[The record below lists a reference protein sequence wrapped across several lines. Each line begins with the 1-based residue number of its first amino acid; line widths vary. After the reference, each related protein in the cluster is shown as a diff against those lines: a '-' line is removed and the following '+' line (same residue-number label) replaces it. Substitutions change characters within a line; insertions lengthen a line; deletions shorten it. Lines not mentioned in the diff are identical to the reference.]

1 MENRTGRAKL
11 HPARSPAV
19 PWAVMRA
26 NRKSTARHLAG
37 LALRGFA
44 IGTADLVPGVSG
56 GTVALVTGI
65 YGRLVRAIG
74 RGALGLGRLLRGDFR
89 GSARSL
95 RGVEWPFVISIV
107 AGAGLAVAV
116 LAGVVENLLREQP
129 VRTAAVFFGL
139 IGGAIVV
146 AWWLLREPAVAHAI
160 AAGAVG
166 AVSFVLF
173 GFRGAAVHDPDWY
186 VFVGA
191 GALAIC
197 AFILPGVSGSFLLL
211 AIGMYQHVLGA
222 ISDLVPGSLLPFALG
237 AATGLGLFARLLE
250 WLLDRY
256 HDLVVAA
263 MIGLMIGSFRI
274 LWPWPAG
281 LGDESG
287 VGATTLGRP
296 GPDVLV
302 PVALAIASA
311 ILVVGFASWAERSE
325 AGNR

>member
-1 MENRTGRAKL
+1 MMFGLLAAVLWATVRASGKSMGR
-11 HPARSPAV
+11 
-19 PWAVMRA
+19 
-26 NRKSTARHLAG
+26 NLAG
-37 LALRGFA
+37 LVLRGFA

-74 RGALGLGRLLRGDFR
+74 SGALGLGRLLRGDIR
-89 GSARSL
+89 GSARSFG
-95 RGVEWPFVISIV
+95 RVEWPFLISIV
-107 AGAGLAVAV
+107 VGAGLAVAA
-116 LAGVVENLLREQP
+116 LAGVVENLLRDQP

-146 AWWLLREPAVAHAI
+146 AWWLLREPAVTHTI
-160 AAGAVG
+160 AAGGVG
-166 AVSFVLF
+166 VVAFVVF
-173 GFRGAAVHDPDWY
+173 GFRGAVVHDPDWY

-191 GALAIC
+191 GALGIC

-222 ISDLVPGSLLPFALG
+222 INDLETASLLAFALG
-237 AATGLGLFARLLE
+237 AAAGLGLFSRLLE
-250 WLLDRY
+250 WLLARY

-281 LGDESG
+281 LGDENG
-287 VGATTLGRP
+287 LGATTLGRP

-302 PVALAIASA
+302 PAVLALASA
-311 ILVVGFASWAERSE
+311 ILVVGFASWADRSE
-325 AGNR
+325 VGNR

>member
-1 MENRTGRAKL
+1 M
-11 HPARSPAV
+11 
-19 PWAVMRA
+19 
-26 NRKSTARHLAG
+26 
-37 LALRGFA
+37 
-44 IGTADLVPGVSG
+44 
-56 GTVALVTGI
+56 ALVTGI